1 MKNSAAHIQNLAE
14 TFAALLER
22 EQRAC
27 DEMISALADAIK
39 TLQGETNDRRLQHL
53 GAQLKQLRE
62 RLDLLAEIARR
73 DFLTKIVS
81 DAEELRHAGT
91 GARAATVFA
100 ALLELR
106 APALTPFCETLLE
119 HVVEATGA
127 ERGFVLAY
135 LPESTEADILAA
147 RNFRT
152 TNLSLE
158 EYDFSRTL
166 LGEVFARGASLVVE
180 DALSD
185 PSFAAEASVRR
196 LELKSVLAAPLMQD
210 ARSLGALYLE
220 NNSAPCAFGDEE
232 RRLLEQVA
240 RFAVFYLRHAR
251 LLPAVFSRESRVFFD
266 ASKAAEGLVG
276 EDPKIIAL
284 HEVISRVAD
293 SPATVLIGGESGT
306 GKELVARA
314 LHYQSARSNRPFVAI
329 NCAAIPENLLESEL
343 FGHEKGSFTGATERK
358 IGLVE
363 QAAGGT
369 LFLDEV
375 SELAYQLQ
383 AKLLRFLQS
392 GEFHRVGARAGER
405 VDVRVVA
412 ATGKDLR
419 ALSAAGKFQE
429 ALYYRL
435 NVIPLSLPPL
445 RERARDIPLLVEHF
459 VEKFSAAY
467 GRSVRVEPEVLF
479 VLEEYPFPGN
489 VRELENLIHRLVAL
503 STDGQIR
510 VGDLPAEVLN
520 LTPRRVSLAKDPL
533 YKILSTAPA
542 DLEELRR
549 RREEIRRVL
558 AEQERALAERAIEE
572 AGGNLTEAASR
583 MKVHRVTLHKMLRK
597 SERPDD

>member
-27 DEMISALADAIK
+27 AEAISSLADAIRS
-39 TLQGETNDRRLQHL
+39 LQGETNDRRLQRL
-53 GAQLKQLRE
+53 AAQLRQLRE
-62 RLDLLAEIARR
+62 RLDLLAALGRDDFLAKIAREAR
-73 DFLTKIVS
+73 
-81 DAEELRHAGT
+81 ELREAGAD
-91 GARAATVFA
+91 ARAASVLA
-100 ALLELR
+100 SLVELR
-106 APALTPFCETLLE
+106 APALAPFCETLLE
-119 HVVEATGA
+119 SLCEATGA

-147 RNFRT
+147 RNFQT

-166 LGEVFARGASLVVE
+166 LGEVFKRGAALLIE
-180 DALSD
+180 DATNE

-196 LELKSVLAAPLMQD
+196 LELKSVLAVPLAQD
-210 ARSLGALYLE
+210 GRALGALYLE
-220 NNSAPCAFGDEE
+220 NNSAPCAFGEAE
-232 RRLLEQVA
+232 LRLLEQVA

-251 LLPAVFSRESRVFFD
+251 LLPAAFSREGRVFFD

-276 EDPKIIAL
+276 TDPKIVAL
-284 HEVISRVAD
+284 HEMISRVAD
-293 SPATVLIGGESGT
+293 SPATVLVEGESGT

-314 LHYQSARSNRPFVAI
+314 LHYQSARRARPFVAI

-343 FGHEKGSFTGATERK
+343 FGHERGAFTGAAERRT
-358 IGLVE
+358 GLVE
-363 QAAGGT
+363 QAEGGT

-375 SELAYQLQ
+375 SELAYALQ

-392 GEFHRVGARAGER
+392 SEFHRVGARETTR

-419 ALSAAGKFQE
+419 ALASAGKFQE

-435 NVIPLSLPPL
+435 NVIPLLLPPL
-445 RERARDIPLLVEHF
+445 RERRGDIPLLVEHF

-479 VLEEYPFPGN
+479 VLEEYPFHGN
-489 VRELENLIHRLVAL
+489 VRELENLMHRLVAL
-503 STDGQIR
+503 APDDQIR

-520 LTPRRVSLAKDPL
+520 LSPRRVSLAKDPL
-533 YKILSTAPA
+533 YKILGTAPA
-542 DLEELRR
+542 DLAELRR
-549 RREEIRRVL
+549 RREEVRRVL
-558 AEQERALAERAIEE
+558 AEQERELAARAIAE
-572 AGGNLTEAASR
+572 AGGNLTEAAAR

-597 SERPDD
+597 SERPRD

>member
-1 MKNSAAHIQNLAE
+1 MKNSAAHIQSLAE

-22 EQRAC
+22 EHGAC
-27 DEMISALADAIK
+27 DEMITSLAESVK
-39 TLQGETNDRRLQHL
+39 SLQGETGDRRLQRL

-62 RLDLLAEIARR
+62 RLDLLAAMART
-73 DFLTKIVS
+73 DFLAKIVG
-81 DAEELRHAGT
+81 DAEELRQAGAD
-91 GARAATVFA
+91 ARAAAVVA
-100 ALLELR
+100 SLLELR
-106 APALTPFCETLLE
+106 SPALAPFCETLLE
-119 HVVEATGA
+119 QICEATGA

-152 TNLSLE
+152 TNLSLD

-166 LGEVFARGASLVVE
+166 LGEVFKRGESLVVE
-180 DALSD
+180 DAQSE
-185 PSFAAEASVRR
+185 PPFAAQASVRR
-196 LELKSVLAAPLMQD
+196 LELKSVLAVPLAQGG
-210 ARSLGALYLE
+210 RTVGALYLE
-220 NNSAPCAFGDEE
+220 NNSAACAFGDEE

-251 LLPAVFSRESRVFFD
+251 LLPAAFGRESRVFFD

-276 EDPKIIAL
+276 EDSKIIAL
-284 HEVISRVAD
+284 HELVSRVAD
-293 SPATVLIGGESGT
+293 SPATVLVEGESGT

-314 LHYQSARSNRPFVAI
+314 LHYQSARRARPFVAI

-343 FGHEKGSFTGATERK
+343 FGHEKGSFTGATERR

-363 QAAGGT
+363 QASGGT

-375 SELAYQLQ
+375 SELAYPLQ

-392 GEFHRVGARAGER
+392 NEFHRVGARETTR

-419 ALSAAGKFQE
+419 TLASAGKFQE

-445 RERARDIPLLVEHF
+445 RERVKDIPLLVEHF

-503 STDGQIR
+503 STDDQIR

-542 DLEELRR
+542 DLDDLRR

-558 AEQERALAERAIEE
+558 AEQERALAGRAVEE
-572 AGGNLTEAASR
+572 AGGNLTEAAIR

-597 SERPDD
+597 NERPRD